1 MRRQALATG
10 LVGLVLMVA
19 GCGGVEAPTGD
30 ALYVDAKPRYER
42 FAETVH
48 VALMAAHEGV
58 WQVSEKEHGAAPFSC
73 DDFKGYEFS
82 SGFSADVSVSEAA
95 GSLDAADEALQG
107 VGLETRRQSFGSGED
122 REDQLLASGEGM
134 ELLVVSVIPTTGS
147 VTVTA
152 SSECTRGD
160 FYALGEMVFDG
171 SADVA
176 RWQRLP
182 ATEGPEW
189 VPQFYFPPDGPV
201 YYNEDGTP
209 VDPQP
214 VVTDLP
220 VAPYG
225 D

>member
-1 MRRQALATG
+1 M
-10 LVGLVLMVA
+10 
-19 GCGGVEAPTGD
+19 
-30 ALYVDAKPRYER
+30 
-42 FAETVH
+42 
-48 VALMAAHEGV
+48 
-58 WQVSEKEHGAAPFSC
+58 
-73 DDFKGYEFS
+73 
-82 SGFSADVSVSEAA
+82 SEAA

-107 VGLETRRQSFGSGED
+107 LGLETRRQSFGRGED

-147 VTVTA
+147 LIVTA
-152 SSECTRGD
+152 DSDC
-160 FYALGEMVFDG
+160 APG
-171 SADVA
+171 SADELGDMVFGGSEDMA
-176 RWQRLP
+176 RWRWLP

-214 VVTDLP
+214 VVTDPP